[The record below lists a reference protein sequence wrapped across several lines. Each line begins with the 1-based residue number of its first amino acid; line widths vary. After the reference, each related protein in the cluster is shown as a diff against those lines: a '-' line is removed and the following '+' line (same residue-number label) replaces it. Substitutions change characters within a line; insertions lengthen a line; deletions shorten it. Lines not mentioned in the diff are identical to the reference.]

1 MPRRSDAGP
10 SVSLEKLVTGLPTAE
25 YVLNATVIY
34 DDPQTRKWAGD
45 VYQRVESV
53 AGEKAVRGTWWKLS
67 DLAEPGVLA
76 GAVST
81 AMRSDMIV
89 MAVQSSEGLPLPFYF
104 WVNSW
109 LPHRVQAGG
118 ALIALLGAPCPR
130 NAESGRLQKFLRTV
144 ARRARMDLLVAERTD
159 VIAPQL
165 V

>member
-25 YVLNATVIY
+25 NVLNATVIY
-34 DDPQTRKWAGD
+34 GDTQTRKWAGD
-45 VYQRVESV
+45 VYQRVEIM
-53 AGEKAVRGTWWKLS
+53 AGAKAVRGTWWKLS

-81 AMRSDMIV
+81 AMRSDITIL
-89 MAVQSSEGLPLPFYF
+89 AVQSSEGLPLPFYF

-109 LPHRVQAGG
+109 LPHRQGGG
-118 ALIALLGAPCPR
+118 ALIALLGAPFPR
-130 NAESGRLQKFLRTV
+130 TAESGRLQKFLRTV

-159 VIAPQL
+159 VFANQL
-165 V
+165 A

>member
-25 YVLNATVIY
+25 YELNATIIY
-34 DDPQTRKWAGD
+34 DDTQTRDWAGD
-45 VYQRVESV
+45 VYQRVGSV
-53 AGEKAVRGTWWKLS
+53 AGQKAVRGTWWKLS

-81 AMRSDMIV
+81 AMRSDLIV
-89 MAVQSSEGLPLPFYF
+89 VAVQSSEGLPLPFYF

-109 LPHRVQAGG
+109 LPHRVKGGG
-118 ALIALLGAPCPR
+118 ALIALLGAPFPR

-144 ARRARMDLLVAERTD
+144 ARRARMDLMVAERTD
-159 VIAPQL
+159 VLVNQL
-165 V
+165 A